1 MEYTAKKE
9 EVTNNFNQDYFKA
22 RFKKKLFG
30 GYNPD
35 EVIDFI
41 NAMHSNFQNS
51 DQNLRKN
58 IIKLSQDKQNIEIEL
73 NSYKSDQSSDLE
85 DIRSELESAL
95 RELDEKNSIIVSKEA
110 ALDEYTFKLSE
121 ATEKYENAMKQ
132 TYKESSELEALLNE
146 ETSKNQ
152 NLVLEIGKLEEEIER
167 LRLQVAELENQTD
180 TSYLDEKAEVI
191 KMEAFAEVNEEKR
204 KNLGLQHEVKALH
217 SRIADFEKSN
227 ETLMN
232 KLYEEKNIR
241 MAIEDNLTGE
251 KKKYADLQLNGLKKE
266 FNNIQQF
273 LEELSLE
280 QEIKNKE
287 LELELELEREKS
299 EKAEERIEN
308 LLMKYSTLKDK
319 VLWEKKQFMTKLSEL
334 ADGHSKFVAD
344 FNQVLTEVTP
354 LEPMEAS
361 NQ

>member
-1 MEYTAKKE
+1 MEYTPKKE
-9 EVTNNFNQDYFKA
+9 EITTNFNQDYFKA

-41 NAMHSNFQNS
+41 NAMHSNFQSS

-58 IIKLSQDKQNIEIEL
+58 IIKLSQDKQNIETEL
-73 NSYKSDQSSDLE
+73 NSFKSVQGNDLE
-85 DIRSELESAL
+85 DIKSELESVL
-95 RELDEKNSIIVSKEA
+95 RELDEKNSIIVSNEA
-110 ALDEYTFKLSE
+110 ALDEYTYKLSE
-121 ATEKYENAMKQ
+121 ATEKYENAMRN
-132 TYKESSELEALLNE
+132 THKESSELEELLNE
-146 ETSKNQ
+146 ETRKNHD
-152 NLVLEIGKLEEEIER
+152 LVLEIVKLEEEIER
-167 LRLQVAELENQTD
+167 LKLQVSELENLND

-204 KNLGLQHEVKALH
+204 KNLGLQHEIKALH
-217 SRIADFEKSN
+217 NHMADFEKSN
-227 ETLMN
+227 ETLLN
-232 KLYEEKNIR
+232 KLYEEKNLR
-241 MAIEDNLTGE
+241 MAIEENLSEE

-280 QEIKNKE
+280 QEIKNKG

-299 EKAEERIEN
+299 KKAEDRIEN
-308 LLMKYSTLKDK
+308 LLMKYSALKDK

-334 ADGHSKFVAD
+334 ADGHSKFVTD

-354 LEPMEAS
+354 LESMEAS

>member
-1 MEYTAKKE
+1 MEYTPKKE
-9 EVTNNFNQDYFKA
+9 EIINNFNQDYFKA

-58 IIKLSQDKQNIEIEL
+58 IIKLSQDKQNIETEL
-73 NSYKSDQSSDLE
+73 NSFKSEQSNDLV
-85 DIRSELESAL
+85 DMKDELESVL
-95 RELDEKNSIIVSKEA
+95 RELDEKSRIIVSNEA
-110 ALDEYTFKLSE
+110 MLDEYTHKLNE
-121 ATEKYENAMKQ
+121 ATEKYEDVISK
-132 TYKESSELEALLNE
+132 THKESRELEILLKE
-146 ETSKNQ
+146 ETEKNH
-152 NLVLEIGKLEEEIER
+152 NLVSEISKLEEEFQR
-167 LRLQVAELENQTD
+167 LKALVMELENQND

-191 KMEAFAEVNEEKR
+191 KMEASAEVNEEKR
-204 KNLGLQHEVKALH
+204 KNLGLQHEVKALYN
-217 SRIADFEKSN
+217 RIADIEKSN

-232 KLYEEKNIR
+232 KLYEEKNLR
-241 MAIEDNLTGE
+241 MAIEENLTGE

-334 ADGHSKFVAD
+334 ADGHSKFVTD

>member
-9 EVTNNFNQDYFKA
+9 EITSNFNQDYFKA

-30 GYNPD
+30 GYNPE

-58 IIKLSQDKQNIEIEL
+58 IIKLSQDKQNVENEL
-73 NSYKSDQSSDLE
+73 NSFKSEQTNDLE
-85 DIRSELESAL
+85 DMKSELESVL
-95 RELDEKNSIIVSKEA
+95 RELDEKSRIIVSNEA
-110 ALDEYTFKLSE
+110 ILDEYKHKLNE
-121 ATEKYENAMKQ
+121 AAEKYEDVMRQ
-132 TYKESSELEALLNE
+132 THKESRELEILLRE
-146 ETSKNQ
+146 ETEKNHD
-152 NLVLEIGKLEEEIER
+152 LISEISKLEEEIER
-167 LRLQVAELENQTD
+167 LKILVAELENQND

-191 KMEAFAEVNEEKR
+191 RMEASAEVNEEKR
-204 KNLGLQHEVKALH
+204 KNLALQNELKALH
-217 SRIADFEKSN
+217 NRIADVEKSN
-227 ETLMN
+227 ETLLN
-232 KLYEEKNIR
+232 KLYEEKNLR
-241 MAIEDNLTGE
+241 MAIEGNLSGE

-299 EKAEERIEN
+299 GKAEERIEN
-308 LLMKYSTLKDK
+308 LLMKYSALKDK

-334 ADGHSKFVAD
+334 ADGHSKFVSE
-344 FNQVLTEVTP
+344 FNVVLSEVTP

>member
-1 MEYTAKKE
+1 MDYTAKKE
-9 EVTNNFNQDYFKA
+9 EVTTNFNQDYFKA

-41 NAMHSNFQNS
+41 NAMHSNFQSS

-58 IIKLSQDKQNIEIEL
+58 IIKLSQDKQNIETEL
-73 NSYKSDQSSDLE
+73 NAYKSDQSSNLE
-85 DIRSELESAL
+85 DMKSELESVL
-95 RELDEKNSIIVSKEA
+95 RELDEKNGIIVSNEA
-110 ALDEYTFKLSE
+110 ALDEYTYKLSE
-121 ATEKYENAMKQ
+121 ATEKYENAMRN
-132 TYKESSELEALLNE
+132 THKENSELVALLNE
-146 ETSKNQ
+146 ETRKNHD
-152 NLVLEIGKLEEEIER
+152 LVLEIGKLEEEIER
-167 LRLQVAELENQTD
+167 LKLQVSELENQND
-180 TSYLDEKAEVI
+180 TTYLDEKAEVI

-204 KNLGLQHEVKALH
+204 KNLGLQNEIKTLH
-217 SRIADFEKSN
+217 THITEFEKSN

-232 KLYEEKNIR
+232 KLYEEKNLR
-241 MAIEDNLTGE
+241 MAIEDSLSEE
-251 KKKYADLQLNGLKKE
+251 KKRYTDLQLNGLKKE

-273 LEELSLE
+273 LDDLFTE
-280 QEIKNKE
+280 QETKNKE

-308 LLMKYSTLKDK
+308 LLMKYSALKDK

-334 ADGHSKFVAD
+334 ADGHSKFVTD
-344 FNQVLTEVTP
+344 FNLVLTEVTP
-354 LEPMEAS
+354 LESMEAS

>member
-1 MEYTAKKE
+1 MEYTVKKE

-41 NAMHSNFQNS
+41 NAMHSNFQSS

-58 IIKLSQDKQNIEIEL
+58 IIKLSQDKQNIETEL
-73 NSYKSDQSSDLE
+73 NSYKSDQSNNLE
-85 DIRSELESAL
+85 DMKSELESVL
-95 RELDEKNSIIVSKEA
+95 RELDEKSRIIASKEA
-110 ALDEYTFKLSE
+110 TLDEYTYKLSE
-121 ATEKYENAMKQ
+121 ATEKYENVMSQ
-132 TYKESSELEALLNE
+132 TYKESSELEALLGE
-146 ETSKNQ
+146 EIKKNQ
-152 NLVLEIGKLEEEIER
+152 NLILETGKLEEEIER
-167 LRLQVAELENQTD
+167 LKFQIAELENQND
-180 TSYLDEKAEVI
+180 TSYLDEKVEVI
-191 KMEAFAEVNEEKR
+191 KMEAFAEVSEEKR
-204 KNLGLQHEVKALH
+204 KNLALQNEIKALH
-217 SRIADFEKSN
+217 SRIADFETSN

-232 KLYEEKNIR
+232 KLYEEKNLR
-241 MAIEDNLTGE
+241 MTIEDNLTGE

-280 QEIKNKE
+280 QEIRNKE

-334 ADGHSKFVAD
+334 ADGHSKFVTD
-344 FNQVLTEVTP
+344 FNLVLTEVTP
-354 LEPMEAS
+354 LESMEAS